1 MILSSF
7 SKEDHVTRVAV
18 LTDSSAYLPTE
29 LIDQYSIHVIPLTVL
44 WGGEA
49 LRDGVDIT
57 PEEFLQ
63 RLKEDPVHP
72 TTTQP
77 NPEDFQLIYEQ
88 LSSDYDAIV
97 AALIS
102 SKLSGTVDSAQAAKA
117 SFSRVPVR
125 VVDTESTSMGLGFA
139 VLAAARAAAQGMSLE
154 DIEAAARSA
163 AARARVLFVVDTL
176 EYLHRGGRIGG
187 ASKLLG
193 TALSI
198 KPLLHLHEGRVDA
211 LERVRT
217 KGKAISRMLEIA
229 AQYAEGQPARV
240 AVIHAGST
248 AEARALE
255 AQVAELMTCEELL
268 VAELSPAISIHTGPG
283 TVGVAVCPL
292 MARGTS

>member
-1 MILSSF
+1 M
-7 SKEDHVTRVAV
+7 TRVAV
-18 LTDSSAYLPTE
+18 LTDSSAYLPTS
-29 LIDQYSIHVIPLTVL
+29 LLGQYSIHVIPLRVL
-44 WGGEA
+44 WGDEV

-57 PEEFLQ
+57 PAEFLQ

-77 NPEDFQLIYEQ
+77 NPEDFQLIFEQ

-97 AALIS
+97 TPLIS
-102 SKLSGTVDSAQAAKA
+102 SKLSGTVDSAQAAKHT
-117 SFSRVPVR
+117 FSRVPVR
-125 VVDTESTSMGLGFA
+125 VVDTQSTSMGLGFA

-163 AARARVLFVVDTL
+163 AARTRVLFVVDTL

-187 ASKLLG
+187 ATKFLG
-193 TALSI
+193 TALSV

-217 KGKAISRMLEIA
+217 KGKAINRMLELA
-229 AQYAEGQPARV
+229 TQYADGQPARV
-240 AVIHAGST
+240 AVVHAGSPE
-248 AEARALE
+248 EAKALE
-255 AQVAELMTCEELL
+255 AQVAGLITCEELL
-268 VAELSPAISIHTGPG
+268 VTELSPAISIHTGPG

-292 MARGTS
+292 MATATS